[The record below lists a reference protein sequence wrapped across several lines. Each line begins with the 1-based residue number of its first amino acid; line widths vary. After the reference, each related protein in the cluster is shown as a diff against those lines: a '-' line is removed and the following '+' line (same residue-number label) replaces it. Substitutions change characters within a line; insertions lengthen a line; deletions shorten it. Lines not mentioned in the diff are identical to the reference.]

1 MRTIPRFILTALAM
15 SCLPLTA
22 HALTPDDSAPL
33 GKLPD
38 WVQPLSYHLDFRVDP
53 SKQDYTGT
61 SLIDIELKQPADHIW
76 LHGEELTVTQA
87 QVTVVDQK
95 TPAAKT
101 IKAKYA
107 IAAEKEG
114 VAVLNFGQVLPA
126 GHYQVKLSFKTKF
139 NQQLQG
145 VYKVSFQGQ
154 PYVMTQMEAISARYG
169 FPGFDEPRF
178 KTPFELTL
186 TVPKDLVAV
195 ANTQQVSEQ
204 KTKDGWRTVKF
215 APTKPLPTYLVAFAV
230 GPWDVTK
237 GPDIAPTA
245 WRDHVTPLRGIS
257 PHGTGQKMQ
266 HALSET
272 PAIVHTLE
280 EYFGF
285 GYPFD
290 KLDILGA
297 PDFAAGAM
305 ENPGLVTFRDYYM
318 LLDKDSPVSLV
329 QTSFNVNAHEISH
342 QWFGDTVTMPWW
354 DDIWLNE
361 AFATWM
367 QKKVTQKLHP
377 EYRADLE
384 VIEGANGAMQSDSLV
399 SVRRIRQPI
408 INNGDI
414 DSAFDGITYQKGAAV
429 LNMFERYLGADTFRK
444 GIQAHVQQH
453 QFGNA
458 TADDLIATLAKTSGQ
473 GEHFVKAMQSF
484 LDQPGVPL
492 VETSLSNKDGKTVLH
507 VKQQRYLPYG
517 STGSVNQQWGIPV
530 CVRYGEP
537 AAALADSKVQCEL
550 LEQPEGDIVL
560 KGATASSWYIPNADA
575 AGYYRFSLSNN
586 DWARLNAQVTTLSDA
601 EQLAYADAIDSAFQH
616 GDIDASVV
624 LTAAKQLAPSKT
636 REVATA
642 LIPTLVWLN
651 KYLAKTPAEHA
662 QITAVARDLYLA
674 RLQALGYER
683 HEGESEDVGLLRATL
698 TDFLALDIKL
708 PEVRSALLAQSEKT
722 LKPNVKGTLNLQA
735 VNAELLG
742 DILSVAV
749 QEQGRKVLDQ
759 LIQELGRNGDPAQR
773 LSLLAGIGAASQ
785 KEDAEVAR
793 NVAIDERVK
802 VGEMRYLLNSSRL
815 YGEGRAA
822 TWNWFVRNHDKVL
835 KRTGSH
841 TSGRIPGLVGGNG
854 CSQEDA
860 DQLTA
865 FFEPRVKELVGTER
879 SFKQTRENALLC
891 KALVDKQPSAA
902 ILK

>member
-1 MRTIPRFILTALAM
+1 MRTIPRFILTALA
-15 SCLPLTA
+15 SCLPIA
-22 HALTPDDSAPL
+22 VNALTPDDSAPL

-53 SKQDYTGT
+53 SKKDYTGT
-61 SLIDIELKQPADHIW
+61 STIDIDLKQPADHIW
-76 LHGEELTVTQA
+76 LHGEELAVTQA
-87 QVTVVDQK
+87 EISAVDTK
-95 TPAAKT
+95 ATPAKVT
-101 IKAKYA
+101 KAKYTT
-107 IAAEKEG
+107 AAAKEG
-114 VAVLNFGQVLPA
+114 VAALHFGQVLPA

-145 VYKVSFQGQ
+145 VYKVSFQGK

-169 FPGFDEPRF
+169 FPSFDEPRF
-178 KTPFELTL
+178 KTPFQLTL
-186 TVPKDLVAV
+186 TVPKDQVAV
-195 ANTQQVSEQ
+195 TNTQQVSEE

-237 GPDIAPTA
+237 GPDIAATQ
-245 WRDHVTPLRGIS
+245 WRKEITPLRGIS
-257 PHGTGQKMQ
+257 PHGTGQKMTL
-266 HALSET
+266 ALSET
-272 PAIVHTLE
+272 PAIIHMLE

-329 QTSFNVNAHEISH
+329 QTSFNVNAHELAH

-354 DDIWLNE
+354 DDLWLNE

-377 EYRADLE
+377 EYRADLD
-384 VIEGANGAMQSDSLV
+384 VIEGANGAMQNDSLV

-429 LNMFERYLGADTFRK
+429 LNMFERYLGAETFRK

-453 QFGNA
+453 QFGSA

-473 GEHFVKAMQSF
+473 GDRFVKAMQSF

-492 VETSLSNKDGKTVLH
+492 IETRLSSKNGQTVLH

-517 STGSVNQQWGIPV
+517 STGDVKQQWGIPV
-530 CVRYGEP
+530 CVRYGE
-537 AAALADSKVQCEL
+537 ANTAIVDSKVQCEL
-550 LEQPEGDIVL
+550 LDQAEGDLVL

-575 AGYYRFSLSNN
+575 AGYYRFSLADS
-586 DWARLNAQVTTLSDA
+586 DWSRLNAQVTTLSDA

-624 LTAAKQLAPSKT
+624 LTAVKKLAPSKT

-642 LIPTLVWLN
+642 LIPTLSWLN

-662 QITAVARDLYLA
+662 QITTLARDLYLA

-683 HEGESEDVGLLRATL
+683 RAGESQDDGLLRATL
-698 TDFLALDIKL
+698 TEFLAMDIKL
-708 PEVRSALLAQSEKT
+708 PEVRQALLAQSEKA
-722 LKPNVKGTLNLQA
+722 LKPNTKGALNLQS
-735 VNAELLG
+735 VNAEVLG
-742 DILSVAV
+742 PILGVAV
-749 QEQGRKVLDQ
+749 QEKDRKVLDQ
-759 LIQELGRNGDPAQR
+759 LIKELGRNADPAQR
-773 LSLLAGIGAASQ
+773 LSLLYAIGATTQ
-785 KEDAEVAR
+785 KTDAEIAR

-822 TWNWFVRNHDKVL
+822 LWDWFVRNNEKVI

-841 TSGRIPGLVGGNG
+841 TSGRIPGIVGGNG
-854 CSQEDA
+854 CSQQDA

-865 FFEPRVKELVGTER
+865 FFQPRVKELVGTER
-879 SFKQTRENALLC
+879 TFNQTRENALLC